1 VIHYGLFVI
10 QINPSIEDIC
20 AGKKYQESQGQNQLR
35 AKVVERYFMD
45 MIHDFRGRF
54 AGLVE
59 AEKKSI

>member
-1 VIHYGLFVI
+1 VIK
-10 QINPSIEDIC
+10 INQSIEDIY
-20 AGKKYQESQGQNQLR
+20 AGKKYQGSKGQNQLR

-45 MIHDFRGRF
+45 TIHDFRGRF